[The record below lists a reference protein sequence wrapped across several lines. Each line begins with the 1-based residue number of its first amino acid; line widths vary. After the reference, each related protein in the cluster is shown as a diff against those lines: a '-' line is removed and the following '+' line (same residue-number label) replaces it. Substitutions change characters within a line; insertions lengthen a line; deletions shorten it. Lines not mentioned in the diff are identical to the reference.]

1 MLGKAFPA
9 EGTAQAPSDSAKEG
23 NTGCITGTSGSVLWL
38 EQRVYK
44 GLEVQGQI
52 TKGLKQE
59 AEETGLCFIGSEE
72 LLGFLKLGSN
82 MIIAE
87 LQEN

>member
-23 NTGCITGTSGSVLWL
+23 NTECIRGTSGSVLWL

-44 GLEVQGQI
+44 GKKSRI
-52 TKGLKQE
+52 TLGWKSGARLQRASNRRLRK
-59 AEETGLCFIGSEE
+59 LDFI
-72 LLGFLKLGSN
+72 L
-82 MIIAE
+82 
-87 LQEN
+87 